1 MHEPNLQN
9 VPRDFEIVIDKTK
22 PGVSTS
28 VSMRL
33 AFVPGKGKVSHMLKV
48 QFYKIRSFHS
58 KILEGFLHPLPP
70 AV

>member
-9 VPRDFEIVIDKTK
+9 VPRDFEIVIDKKK

-33 AFVPGKGKVSHMLKV
+33 AFVPGRGKWHVCRKLNFVSA
-48 QFYKIRSFHS
+48 F
-58 KILEGFLHPLPP
+58 
-70 AV
+70 A